1 MVVSIPQ
8 RETRKRVRRTK
19 ERSSRRLIRFF
30 GSFSKKSQSSPRLR
44 PASGKAAGA
53 GGGWFSGA
61 RAAAAGR
68 AAQIRSNFVQ
78 QSQPIGTNPA
88 PRDAAPATKLFR
100 LAGEE
105 GFEPPNAASRAL
117 CLTTWRLPNVPFSLI
132 LSHVWSDFIEKGAD
146 IGNSHLLPCQSCGS
160 REVNSPIIRRMSC

>member
-30 GSFSKKSQSSPRLR
+30 GSFSKKS
-44 PASGKAAGA
+44 GEAAGA

-146 IGNSHLLPCQSCGS
+146 IGTSHLLPCQSC
-160 REVNSPIIRRMSC
+160 